1 MPVSNPAAWRFQHHF
16 KKKVWVEGGLS
27 KTNEAFSGWCQMER
41 PAETHLFG
49 SRAGQSQPGTRLRCQ
64 SQSTWPTCKT
74 GSEQTF
80 TSLQRVAWPPL
91 HRFRL
96 QNMECIS
103 FLYSRLNKLPCECWQ
118 WLPEMAVWGC
128 VFGRVRGVGGE
139 GQKGAK
145 DD

>member
-1 MPVSNPAAWRFQHHF
+1 
-16 KKKVWVEGGLS
+16 
-27 KTNEAFSGWCQMER
+27 MER

-80 TSLQRVAWPPL
+80 TSLQRGAGPPL
-91 HRFRL
+91 HRFSL

-103 FLYSRLNKLPCECWQ
+103 SLYSRLNKLPCECWQ
-118 WLPEMAVWGC
+118 WVPKMAVWGC
-128 VFGRVRGVGGE
+128 VFGRVQGVGGE
-139 GQKGAK
+139 GRREPKMINDQNLEEKTLQPICADFLLPESGENPWISQA
-145 DD
+145 